1 MADGVSDERMMVQM
15 ELPLNESDEAILHL
29 LKKVSNLEYQNQELR
44 EENKRLKWSLTEH
57 D

>member
-1 MADGVSDERMMVQM
+1 MGAGASERRMVQM
-15 ELPLNESDEAILHL
+15 ELQLTDTEEAVLELMRRVSKLETENE
-29 LKKVSNLEYQNQELR
+29 NLR